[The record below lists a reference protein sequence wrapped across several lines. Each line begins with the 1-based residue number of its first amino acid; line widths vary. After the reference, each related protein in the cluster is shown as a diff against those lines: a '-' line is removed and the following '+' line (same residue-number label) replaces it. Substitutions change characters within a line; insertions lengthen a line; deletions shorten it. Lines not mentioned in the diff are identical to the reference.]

1 MKQQEIE
8 FERCIEFLSGM
19 IEKYGAELNEEL
31 SKEKQRIR
39 WG

>member
-8 FERCIEFLSGM
+8 FERCIELLSGM

-31 SKEKQRIR
+31 SKKNRE
-39 WG
+39 